1 MLPGCRAAHIS
12 GITPLFYLVV
22 FCLGWSYA
30 VSHCLMVSSMYISL
44 FEVLAVFCLFPW
56 SKRSWSG
63 TVVSSSLCRLVQFS
77 RMCCCV
83 SSARPHPLHV
93 CVHIFV
99 VCFGFGHSCSRREQ
113 RPSLVSG

>member
-1 MLPGCRAAHIS
+1 
-12 GITPLFYLVV
+12 
-22 FCLGWSYA
+22 
-30 VSHCLMVSSMYISL
+30 MVSSMYISL

-63 TVVSSSLCRLVQFS
+63 TVVSSSLCRLAQFS

-93 CVHIFV
+93 CVGSDLLFPRLLPKNLTRSQLRSQRV
-99 VCFGFGHSCSRREQ
+99 GHEQEGTPRHLGVISIYAPCSAV
-113 RPSLVSG
+113 LVNIHF

>member
-1 MLPGCRAAHIS
+1 M
-12 GITPLFYLVV
+12 
-22 FCLGWSYA
+22 

-44 FEVLAVFCLFPW
+44 FDVLAVFCLFPW

-63 TVVSSSLCRLVQFS
+63 TVVSSSLCRLAQFS

-93 CVHIFV
+93 CVACIF
-99 VCFGFGHSCSRREQ
+99 
-113 RPSLVSG
+113 L